1 MMRRSL
7 LQDRRGSFTLEASLV
22 FPVIFYALII
32 LLFFCMYL
40 YQTAVLGQAAGVAAE
55 RAAYSWDNSYR
66 NSRTGAYEAGKY
78 DSLYWRLTDDGLL
91 QGVFG
96 WDESSSNDYVNLQVP
111 VSSQTDGAL
120 SLKKLART
128 GGELPSG
135 LTGEM
140 SYDNNLMSRKVS
152 VLLHRMIPLVP
163 LEKVL
168 GDVEQYGRSDSYI
181 VEPVEWIR
189 TVELAR
195 YYGAKFQGRDG
206 AKTDKQEAGK
216 ALQMYGK

>member
-1 MMRRSL
+1 MIRHSL
-7 LQDRRGSFTLEASLV
+7 LHDRRGSFTLEASLV
-22 FPVIFYALII
+22 YPVIFYALII

-91 QGVFG
+91 QGLFG
-96 WDESSSNDYVNLQVP
+96 WGASSNDNVNLQLP
-111 VSSQTDGAL
+111 VNTQADGAL
-120 SLKKLART
+120 PLKKLART

-135 LTGEM
+135 LSGEM
-140 SYDNNLMSRKVS
+140 TYDNSLLSRKVS
-152 VLLHRMIPLVP
+152 VLLHCMIPLVP

-195 YYGAKFQGRDG
+195 YYGAKFQGRAG